1 MKPIRLPDYNR
12 SIMNVTASILKHYGA
27 PTDKSTLPEID
38 RVLAKGPR
46 NVVLVL
52 VDALGEATLRRQLG
66 SQSRL
71 SKMAVGTL
79 TSVFPSTT
87 VAATTS
93 VMSGKSP
100 LETGWLGWAQ
110 WFRNENRT
118 VITFTDTDFYD
129 DSKIGHAV
137 AGAII
142 PYETVYRQ
150 IEQASPDVRTAEIF
164 PAFRTPENNT
174 FGKLMDV
181 AKAVCDAPGRHF
193 VYAYWDKIDSL
204 SHEFGPGSIEVH
216 EMLDEIDRTFG
227 AFVDALDDAAV
238 ILIADHGQVDVCP
251 IVLDDYPELLA
262 MCEHL
267 PSIETRAAAFFVKK
281 ESRQDFRE
289 LFNRRF
295 RDYFTLYTP
304 AELVDGGLFGAG
316 IKHPEFDSFLGD
328 FIAVAI
334 EHYFFA
340 FRRFPSYFRGQHAG
354 ILRDEMVVPLVIADK
369 TKK

>member
-1 MKPIRLPDYNR
+1 MKPIRFPDYER
-12 SIMNVTASILKHYGA
+12 SIMNVSASILRHYGA
-27 PTDKSTLPEID
+27 KTEKATLPEVD
-38 RVLAKGPR
+38 AVLANNPR

-52 VDALGEATLRRQLG
+52 VDALGDSTLRRQLG
-66 SQSRL
+66 PDARL
-71 SKMAVGTL
+71 AAARVGTI

-110 WFRNENRT
+110 WFESEGRT

-137 AGAII
+137 AGTVI
-142 PYETVYRQ
+142 PFETIYDQ
-150 IEQASPDVRTAEIF
+150 IRKASPEVGTAEIF
-164 PAFRTPENNT
+164 PAFRTPENDT
-174 FGKLMDV
+174 FEKLLAA
-181 AKAVCDAPGRHF
+181 AKAVCDTPGRHF
-193 VYAYWDKIDSL
+193 IYAYWDKIDSL
-204 SHEFGPGSIEVH
+204 SHEFGPGSVEVH
-216 EMLDEIDRTFG
+216 AMVQDIDRAYG
-227 AFVDALDDAAV
+227 AFVDAIEDTVV

-251 IVLDDYPELLA
+251 IVLDDYPELLE

-267 PSIETRAAAFFVKK
+267 PSIETRAAAFFVKEGRK
-281 ESRQDFRE
+281 ADFKA

-304 AELVDGGLFGAG
+304 AELKKNGVFGDGVM
-316 IKHPEFDSFLGD
+316 HPAFDSFTGD

-340 FRRFPSYFRGQHAG
+340 FRRFPTYFRGQHAG
-354 ILRDEMVVPLVIADK
+354 ILKDEMVVPLVIADK